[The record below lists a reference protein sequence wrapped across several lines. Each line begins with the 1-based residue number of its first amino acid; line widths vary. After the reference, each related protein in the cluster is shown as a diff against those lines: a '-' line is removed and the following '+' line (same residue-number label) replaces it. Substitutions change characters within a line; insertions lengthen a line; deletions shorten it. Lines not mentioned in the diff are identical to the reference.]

1 MVEIK
6 YKKARVP
13 SATKTTV
20 KRLDYSRRSLWVK
33 AGLLGRILS
42 EERFFL
48 LARAEIKTF
57 IETSEI
63 DIALSALKVSD
74 SDAGA
79 VGLNDHEIAIARYWA
94 RLIRTK
100 NRRGILVYKSGS
112 QRLTLI
118 FNNPGTRR

>member
-1 MVEIK
+1 MVEIT

-13 SATKTTV
+13 SAKEAAG

-42 EERFFL
+42 EERFLL
-48 LARAEIKTF
+48 LAKAESRTF

-79 VGLNDHEIAIARYWA
+79 LGLNDHEIAVARYWA

-100 NRRGILVYKSGS
+100 NRRGVLVYKSGG